1 MGTFVFSRL
10 PLRTARSFTASI
22 SSQCPAQGL
31 LGAGKEDDSPHYSL
45 CRHSVRWLSIT
56 LSPPGVSSSA
66 TGEQRRFDHLWWHL
80 WDLRFVCEAVIY
92 LQLGEHSSPS
102 TESLVVGILGDLG
115 VLSGGH
121 PDLCWVLGSS
131 RAWVPAGA
139 WPASC
144 ICSWNICDVI
154 SHFNI

>member
-31 LGAGKEDDSPHYSL
+31 LGAGKEDDSPHFSL
-45 CRHSVRWLSIT
+45 CRHSICWLSIT
-56 LSPPGVSSSA
+56 LSPPWVSSSA
-66 TGEQRRFDHLWWHL
+66 TGEQRRFYHLWWYF

-102 TESLVVGILGDLG
+102 MKSLVVGFWETSECSPEVPWLLLSPGIKQGLGPCWCLTS
-115 VLSGGH
+115 LMYLQLEH
-121 PDLCWVLGSS
+121 LC
-131 RAWVPAGA
+131 
-139 WPASC
+139 
-144 ICSWNICDVI
+144 N
-154 SHFNI
+154 FTF